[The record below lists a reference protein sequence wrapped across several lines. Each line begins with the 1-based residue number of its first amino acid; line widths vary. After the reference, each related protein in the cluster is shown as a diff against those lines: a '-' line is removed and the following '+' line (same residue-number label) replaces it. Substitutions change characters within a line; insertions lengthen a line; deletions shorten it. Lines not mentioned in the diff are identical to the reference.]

1 MDIDNNINH
10 TPPTTKTEDNIVGM
24 KPQAIKMDILLF
36 KNEVLH
42 EIKQME
48 KSISDKSK
56 ESSEMVKTQVEVF
69 DKKMSFINEKISSL
83 TNKIIGGIKIEE
95 KINTLFSA
103 REKLLDETTT
113 NRIKISILEKEFRD
127 SINRIDGIIKE
138 SVLYPA
144 VIGIKGKFPN
154 FHGFID
160 FVLSESNINNNF
172 REKNIMDLS
181 SYKLKIEKALQT
193 LGFKVESIL
202 SSCNSFTLS
211 KIKESQEKFDY
222 TIGLYKEKL
231 NDVRIE
237 NSNYVIQLE
246 KDTKDLRDETNI
258 VKSMKSDIF
267 SKVDT
272 DVQKMKNDNLNIIE
286 TFNTYKEDFK
296 KMNENI
302 SNLEK
307 SIENL
312 MLQKI
317 KILFEGQKQINDSI
331 TKIKEEYDDILNN
344 KIKNIIND
352 QMKNFI
358 KEYKE
363 YNSKEINNNN
373 NSNNTTLYKN
383 GVNSVDNANTK
394 DNNNVLNIKN
404 GRKLSKFSINKKNNS
419 SKNLLNNQDLGN
431 NKQSLLNFSKNTS
444 SINSPKNING
454 NENEKKIIR
463 NNFHGKTIHND
474 IVIKKNILDNLNNNK
489 VNYSNILNNKIND
502 NILLNLK
509 NDNILIAKK
518 GQFPFSKLI
527 SKNGNFKNDSKKKIS
542 GYFEPYGNKYTIISR
557 NVKKYKIKNK
567 NKSED
572 NNENENDNDNELDFN
587 DYIKILNFKNIK
599 GFKRRRSFDKTKNE
613 NFDKFQKLLKMD
625 INDVDAKLNNLN
637 NSSSSFELLNEG
649 QEIYDRFVDTNIIIK
664 NNNSKNEQNNNDKNN
679 ININFTK
686 LNILSKPIKIINNNG
701 NDINE
706 VGKNLLASKTS
717 SDFNIFDSNK
727 KDKSDYELNPIS
739 FKNKNIFQTSKKD
752 ENKGNLIKKTNSD
765 IMNLRTNLKK
775 KTLSGFHP
783 KIISQ

>member
-1 MDIDNNINH
+1 
-10 TPPTTKTEDNIVGM
+10 
-24 KPQAIKMDILLF
+24 
-36 KNEVLH
+36 
-42 EIKQME
+42 ME

-474 IVIKKNILDNLNNNK
+474 IVIKKNIIDNLNNNK

-509 NDNILIAKK
+509 
-518 GQFPFSKLI
+518 
-527 SKNGNFKNDSKKKIS
+527 
-542 GYFEPYGNKYTIISR
+542 
-557 NVKKYKIKNK
+557 
-567 NKSED
+567 
-572 NNENENDNDNELDFN
+572 NDNDNELDFN

-613 NFDKFQKLLKMD
+613 NFDKFQKLVKFA
-625 INDVDAKLNNLN
+625 AKNYKLSN
-637 NSSSSFELLNEG
+637 LLN
-649 QEIYDRFVDTNIIIK
+649 IDT
-664 NNNSKNEQNNNDKNN
+664 
-679 ININFTK
+679 
-686 LNILSKPIKIINNNG
+686 ILLFEALQDYYEKDDELSRISELG
-701 NDINE
+701 D
-706 VGKNLLASKTS
+706 NLLETY
-717 SDFNIFDSNK
+717 IRENK
-727 KDKSDYELNPIS
+727 KDE
-739 FKNKNIFQTSKKD
+739 KD
-752 ENKGNLIKKTNSD
+752 IRNYC
-765 IMNLRTNLKK
+765 KK
-775 KTLSGFHP
+775 KRIELSKIFVDNIEEIL
-783 KIISQ
+783 KEKFLFDVIISLTEELSLNICNVLFLIFTFLFLN